1 VLPDF
6 ADFPY
11 TLRIVSEILES
22 NGSSSMATVCGGSL
36 AMMDAG
42 IPIRGAVAGV
52 AMGLIKEGKKY
63 AILTDILGTEDH
75 LGDMDFK
82 VAGTRTGITSIQMD
96 IKIEGLDLQIMKEA
110 LAQAKEGRMHILG
123 EMDKALAEP
132 RADLSPFAPRIV
144 TLQINPEKIGDLIGP
159 KGKTIRGIQDET
171 GAELTVDDSG
181 LVTIAAVGGDAMQ
194 RARQMV
200 QAITAE
206 PEIGATYEGTVKTTT
221 AFGAFVEI
229 MPGTE
234 GLVHISELKH
244 GRTEKTED
252 VVNKG
257 DRVTVK
263 LLDRDERGRLRLSMK
278 ALVPRPEGMPEEEP
292 RPPRTEGDGDRPR
305 SENGG
310 ERPRR
315 SGGRGGERSRR

>member
-1 VLPDF
+1 
-6 ADFPY
+6 
-11 TLRIVSEILES
+11 
-22 NGSSSMATVCGGSL
+22 MASVCGGSL

-42 IPIRGAVAGV
+42 VPIRGAVAGV

-82 VAGTRTGITSIQMD
+82 VAGTANGITSIQMD

-110 LAQAKEGRMHILG
+110 LAQAKEGRLHILD
-123 EMDKALAEP
+123 EMNKALAAP
-132 RADLSPFAPRIV
+132 REELSAYAPRIV
-144 TLQINPEKIGDLIGP
+144 TLMINPEKIGDLIGP

-171 GAELTVDDSG
+171 GAELTVDDTG
-181 LVTIAAVGGDAMQ
+181 LVTIAAVGGEAMQ

-244 GRTEKTED
+244 GRTDKTED

-292 RPPRTEGDGDRPR
+292 RPPRPEGDRPPREDRPR
-305 SENGG
+305 SGG
-310 ERPRR
+310 
-315 SGGRGGERSRR
+315 GGGRSRR

>member
-1 VLPDF
+1 
-6 ADFPY
+6 
-11 TLRIVSEILES
+11 
-22 NGSSSMATVCGGSL
+22 MATVCGGSL

-82 VAGTRTGITSIQMD
+82 VAGTQAGITSIQMD

-110 LAQAKEGRMHILG
+110 LAQAKEGRLHILG
-123 EMDKALAEP
+123 EMDKALAAP
-132 RADLSPFAPRIV
+132 REDLSQYAPRIV

-171 GAELTVDDSG
+171 GAELTVDDTG

-244 GRTEKTED
+244 GRTERTED

-278 ALVPRPEGMPEEEP
+278 ALVPKPEGMPEEEP
-292 RPPRTEGDGDRPR
+292 RPPRSEVDGDRPR

-310 ERPRR
+310 GERPRR
-315 SGGRGGERSRR
+315 SGGGRGGERSRR